1 MARILRMHANKREP
15 LEEAHAGSIVA
26 LLGLKAT
33 TTGDTLCSRDHPIV
47 LEPISSYVP
56 VISLAIEP
64 VTRDDQERL
73 GPALARVCRGRPQP
87 QGHTPTKTPARPCSP
102 AWGNCTWR

>member
-1 MARILRMHANKREP
+1 MPTSGAVGGS
-15 LEEAHAGSIVA
+15 HAGNIVA

-33 TTGDTLCSRDHPIV
+33 STGDTLCSRQNPIV

-73 GPALARVCRGRPQP
+73 GPALERVCEEDPSLKV
-87 QGHTPTKTPARPCSP
+87 HTDEGTARPCCP
-102 AWGNCTWR
+102 AWGVAP